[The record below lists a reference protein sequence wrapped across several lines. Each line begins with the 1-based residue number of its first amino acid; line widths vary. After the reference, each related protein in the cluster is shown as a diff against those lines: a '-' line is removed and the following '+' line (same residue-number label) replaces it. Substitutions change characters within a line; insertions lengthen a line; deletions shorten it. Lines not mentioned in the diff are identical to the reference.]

1 MTNNRKD
8 DLTLTLLM
16 FLFMLTIFTAF
27 FTDKDIDAANKTIEY
42 IISEQ
47 AASKAQIE
55 DLIAIN
61 EEQDAKL
68 KALENINTSQDNRLN
83 AQSSAIANLRADN
96 NTRFADMLREIN
108 AFETAVNSLTPS
120 QIILPTTWTG
130 SRLSRSSGVCNGPS
144 GRETYYNMDMS
155 FCISR
160 MRSRGYSDKD
170 YPYWIRD
177 DGCKML
183 GSYVMVAANFKI
195 RPLGTIVETSL
206 GWGIVVDTGGFVRS
220 NPRGLD
226 IAVNW

>member
-1 MTNNRKD
+1 MTNRKD
-8 DLTLTLLM
+8 DLIICALL
-16 FLFMLTIFTAF
+16 LLYMLTIFTTF
-27 FTDKDIDAANKTIEY
+27 FFDKDIDAANKTIEY
-42 IISEQ
+42 LLSEQ
-47 AASKAQIE
+47 EASKAQIE
-55 DLIAIN
+55 ELKAVN
-61 EEQDAKL
+61 AEQDARL
-68 KALENINTSQDNRLN
+68 KAIDNINTSQNNRLN

-130 SRLSRSSGVCNGPS
+130 SRLSRSRGVCYGPS

-170 YPYWIRD
+170 YPYWIRE

-183 GSYVMVAANFKI
+183 GSYIMVAANFKI